1 LHNIIQGY
9 QQPKWKVKV
18 CLAVLAMH
26 YQLGNKLMAEHAE
39 ELVFLHERFS
49 D

>member
-9 QQPKWKVKV
+9 QQPKLKVKV
-18 CLAVLAMH
+18 SLAVLAMH
-26 YQLGNKLMAEHAE
+26 YQPGKKLTAEHAE
-39 ELVFLHERFS
+39 ELVFLHERCS